1 MRSLALGLGGA
12 LLLLSSGS
20 ARAQD
25 EAPATP
31 QEAAPVSTPEA
42 APASAPEAPP
52 KPPPLPEEPRISGFQ
67 LGLRV
72 GYVRALD
79 ASSGNALTYQTPA
92 LLPIVLDAGY
102 RTSAHVY
109 LGVTGQLALAART
122 DCSGATDTC
131 SAKEYRLGGTFQYHF
146 SPLRTFD
153 PWFGIGSGYEV
164 LHKSGPGADHLTRT
178 GFVLFDAQLGGDFAL
193 GQGPRPPR
201 LGPYVGLAMGAIG
214 SESGVQYGLP
224 VDRSPT
230 HDHQWVTI
238 GARGTFDL

>member
-1 MRSLALGLGGA
+1 MRSLACLGLGGA
-12 LLLLSSGS
+12 LLLFSGV
-20 ARAQD
+20 AGAQD
-25 EAPATP
+25 DAPVTAP
-31 QEAAPVSTPEA
+31 EPAPVSPPEATPATTPEA
-42 APASAPEAPP
+42 PQQ
-52 KPPPLPEEPRISGFQ
+52 PPPVPQEPRISGFQ
-67 LGLRV
+67 LGVRL

-79 ASSGNALTYQTPA
+79 ASSGDALTYQTPA

-109 LGVTGQLALAART
+109 LGITGQLALAART
-122 DCSGATDTC
+122 DCSGATGTC

-193 GQGPRPPR
+193 GHGPKPPR

-214 SESGVQYGLP
+214 SESGVQYGIN

-238 GARGTFDL
+238 GARGTLDL